1 MQESTAY
8 NMTMGGHIQLARHA
22 TLELQQFQQTRVLIH
37 GTRNNY
43 GSVKNMGKHMLLL
56 LGLEMNLIYF

>member
-1 MQESTAY
+1 
-8 NMTMGGHIQLARHA
+8 MTMGGHIQLAGHA

-43 GSVKNMGKHMLLL
+43 GSVKKH
-56 LGLEMNLIYF
+56 GETYAVASRFGNEFNIFLI